1 MRIELGKREKANG
14 QRGRAVLWAALAA
27 LVLALT
33 VAPAEAASRR
43 GGLEEM
49 SESDRNALRYL
60 ESKLASNP
68 SGQFAIGMIYKRN
81 GEDDRARRWL
91 KQSADAGN
99 PNARAMLSS
108 LAASQA
114 INDSAIKANS
124 RRAMVQAVRV
134 GQ

>member
-1 MRIELGKREKANG
+1 MLIGLGNRDKAKG
-14 QRGRAVLWAALAA
+14 RGGRLVLWAALAA
-27 LVLALT
+27 MLLALT
-33 VAPAEAASRR
+33 AAPAEAVSRR